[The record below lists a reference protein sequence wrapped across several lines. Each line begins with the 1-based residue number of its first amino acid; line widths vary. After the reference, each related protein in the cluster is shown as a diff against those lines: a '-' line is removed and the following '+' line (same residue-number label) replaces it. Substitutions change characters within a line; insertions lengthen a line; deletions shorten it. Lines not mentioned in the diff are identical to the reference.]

1 VLSAALDGLTTWVKR
16 GRIRGRSA
24 PRLDVVTG
32 PPPSITRD
40 ARGNALG
47 GIRTPQLDVPIATLS
62 GLGQPPGGFCAIFG
76 TTVPFDAA
84 TLSTLYPSH
93 AGYVTAIAKAAGR
106 AVRARHLLRA
116 DAPAIR
122 AAAMASD
129 VGR

>member
-1 VLSAALDGLTTWVKR
+1 VLSAAVDRLTTWVRK

-24 PRLDVVTG
+24 PRLDIVAG
-32 PPPSITRD
+32 PPASIARD

-76 TTVPFDAA
+76 TTVPFDAT
-84 TLSTLYPSH
+84 TLSMLYPSH
-93 AGYVTAIAKAAGR
+93 AEYVTAVAKAAGE

-116 DAPAIR
+116 DVPAIK
-122 AAAMASD
+122 AAAIASN
-129 VGR
+129 VGG